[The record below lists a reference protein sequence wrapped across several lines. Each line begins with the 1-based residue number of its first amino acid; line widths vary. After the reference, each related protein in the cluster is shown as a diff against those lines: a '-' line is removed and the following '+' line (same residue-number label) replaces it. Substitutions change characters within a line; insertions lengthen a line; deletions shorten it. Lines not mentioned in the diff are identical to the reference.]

1 VEDCRVARLRAL
13 ALARPTEAARLNAEV
28 DATLAVRAAGKSPWG
43 SELSPLFLRLVLER
57 LEWEPAMCGVMRAVC
72 STWGSILDSL
82 LPRVVPRGSAT
93 VMKGKLGWYQSVVE
107 VDLTRWRTTPGLLLG
122 YFQTQVSVC
131 ELSLGGE
138 LHDEGPM
145 EYIVVLVTSL
155 VSATLPAP
163 RRCAGRQEPKI
174 PPSSRSH
181 KLSRV
186 SQDLTLTTQ
195 GTVPRRVQ

>member
-1 VEDCRVARLRAL
+1 VGL
-13 ALARPTEAARLNAEV
+13 
-28 DATLAVRAAGKSPWG
+28 GG

-155 VSATLPAP
+155 FP
-163 RRCAGRQEPKI
+163 RPCQRPEGALAGRSPRSR
-174 PPSSRSH
+174 PRAGATSSRVCH
-181 KLSRV
+181 K
-186 SQDLTLTTQ
+186 TFH
-195 GTVPRRVQ
+195 

>member
-1 VEDCRVARLRAL
+1 VGL
-13 ALARPTEAARLNAEV
+13 
-28 DATLAVRAAGKSPWG
+28 GG

-138 LHDEGPM
+138 LHDEGLGSHGIHRGVGDFPCFRDLASAPKVRWQAGAQDPAL
-145 EYIVVLVTSL
+145 EQEPQALACVTRPYTDHAGY
-155 VSATLPAP
+155 SATQ
-163 RRCAGRQEPKI
+163 GT
-174 PPSSRSH
+174 
-181 KLSRV
+181 V
-186 SQDLTLTTQ
+186 TTQ